1 MEYHEYANLF
11 PMMLKSEVKRL
22 ADDIKEKGLQDC
34 IITLDGKILD
44 GRNRHTAC
52 EIAGIEPRF
61 TEYQGADPLGF
72 VVSHNL
78 HRRHLNESQRGQ
90 VAAKIAK
97 LPSGANQHSPIG
109 LPSQKQAAEML
120 NVSRNTVK
128 RSKVVLEHGIPELAD
143 MQQSGEVS
151 ASAAESVAR
160 LPEDEQR
167 KAVAGGVAGV
177 KAAAK
182 KRAGRTSSTTHS
194 DSSTSSSQ
202 TSPEDQNKKRQRA
215 PSYHPDDAERLW
227 AVAFGHLEKISATDK
242 SREKVLMRIVAY
254 CEKRIRENK

>member
-11 PMMLKSEVKRL
+11 PMMPKPEVERL
-22 ADDIKEKGLQDC
+22 AGDIKEKGLQDD

-44 GRNRHTAC
+44 GRNRHAAC
-52 EIAGIEPRF
+52 AIAGVEPRF

-90 VAAKIAK
+90 VAARIAK
-97 LPSGANQHSPIG
+97 LPIGANQHSPIG
-109 LPSQKQAAEML
+109 LPTQKQAAEML

-128 RSKVVLEHGIPELAD
+128 RSKTVLEHGIPELAD

-151 ASAAESVAR
+151 AAAAESVAR
-160 LPEDEQR
+160 LPEAEQR
-167 KAVAGGVAGV
+167 QAVAGGVAGV

-182 KRAGRTSSTTHS
+182 KRNGNGSKEIPQTSQ
-194 DSSTSSSQ
+194 STSSPEQKQ
-202 TSPEDQNKKRQRA
+202 TSRRERA

-242 SREKVLMRIVAY
+242 SREKVLRRIIAY
-254 CEKRIRENK
+254 CEKRIQENK